1 MSRPS
6 VSRRSV
12 LSVSLAATAAAIPAV
27 ASSCTAPRPDAV
39 LLDALARYWQ
49 AERAI
54 LAMEA
59 KPEPP
64 LTAPAY
70 PAWESK
76 FDTLIA
82 ARAQAISQMADIRAM
97 TAEGRRG
104 KAQIV
109 ERCLPSSVLWN
120 DGGLDTPAIRLALSL
135 ARDVAGGTA

>member
-6 VSRRSV
+6 LTRRGV
-12 LSVSLAATAAAIPAV
+12 LGASLAAPAAAIPAV
-27 ASSCTAPRPDAV
+27 ASSCPAPGPDA
-39 LLDALARYWQ
+39 LLMDVLARYWQ

-59 KPEPP
+59 APEPP
-64 LTAPAY
+64 LTASEY
-70 PAWESK
+70 SAWESK
-76 FDTLIA
+76 LDTLIA

-109 ERCLPSSVLWN
+109 ERCLPSSVRWG
-120 DGGLDTPAIRLALSL
+120 DGSLDTPEIRLALSL
-135 ARDVAGGTA
+135 ARDVAV

>member
-6 VSRRSV
+6 LSRRGV
-12 LSVSLAATAAAIPAV
+12 LGASLAATAAAVPAV
-27 ASSCTAPRPDAV
+27 ASTRTAPESDA
-39 LLDALARYWQ
+39 LLMDVLARYWQ

-54 LAMEA
+54 FAMEA
-59 KPEPP
+59 AEPP

-76 FDTLIA
+76 LDTLIA

-109 ERCLPSSVLWN
+109 EHCLPSSVRWN
-120 DGGLDTPAIRLALSL
+120 DGGLDTPEIRLALSL
-135 ARDVAGGTA
+135 AQDVAGGAA

>member
-6 VSRRSV
+6 LSRRNV
-12 LSVSLAATAAAIPAV
+12 LSASLAATAAAIPAV
-27 ASSCTAPRPDAV
+27 ASSSPAPG
-39 LLDALARYWQ
+39 LDALLMDVLARYWQ

-59 KPEPP
+59 TPEPP

-70 PAWESK
+70 SAWESK

-109 ERCLPSSVLWN
+109 ERCLPSSVRWN
-120 DGGLDTPAIRLALSL
+120 DGGLDTPEIRLALSL

>member
-12 LSVSLAATAAAIPAV
+12 LGATLAATAAAVPSV
-27 ASSCTAPRPDAV
+27 ASTRTAPGPDA
-39 LLDALARYWQ
+39 LLMDVLARYWQ

-59 KPEPP
+59 VPEPS
-64 LTAPAY
+64 LTAPEY

-76 FDTLIA
+76 FDALIA
-82 ARAQAISQMADIRAM
+82 SRAQAISQMAGIRSL

-104 KAQIV
+104 KALVI
-109 ERCLPSSVLWN
+109 ERCLPDSLRWG
-120 DGGLDTPAIRLALSL
+120 DGGLDTPEIRLALSL
-135 ARDVAGGTA
+135 ARDVAG